1 MVAGTLGDLTP
12 PSVARAPFSSRR
24 ASVPPPPSPPSA
36 PGLKQLGLNTWFDEE
51 RMTGQIV
58 EKMCGGI
65 DARSR
70 FTKGVLEY
78 PSEH

>member
-1 MVAGTLGDLTP
+1 MVAGALGVLTP
-12 PSVARAPFSSRR
+12 PSVARARPSGRR
-24 ASVPPPPSPPSA
+24 ASVPSLPPSPP

-78 PSEH
+78 PSDH